1 MASLRTIGFLC
12 VLGVSG
18 VEAQDAARAGGAAW
32 ATGRPSPGP
41 LSAEALDGKAGWTK
55 IDAPVK
61 PGDLKGDL
69 AVTNGR
75 LLTVVRQKGSG
86 PELYSL
92 KAGKSIYRSRL
103 LPAAGGGLESIA
115 LTEFG
120 RGAAVL

>member
-18 VEAQDAARAGGAAW
+18 AEAQDAPRAGVAAW
-32 ATGRPSPGP
+32 DTGRPSPDP
-41 LSAEALDGKAGWTK
+41 LAAEALDQKAGRTK

-75 LLTVVRQKGSG
+75 LLTMVRQKGPG

-92 KAGKSIYRSRL
+92 KSGKSIYRSRL
-103 LPAAGGGLESIA
+103 LPAAGGGLESVA
-115 LTEFG
+115 LTE
-120 RGAAVL
+120 L